1 MDVIGPREVL
11 IAVGLLVLVAVV
23 LDGARRIKQHRYE
36 NLHMSSRKLQKNSR
50 TGELDDPINDSQ
62 FPSGGSRLVGIR
74 DEKDIQQVEE
84 NLRRA
89 LANKPDFGIKP
100 PQQKQFELDEEPTA
114 RTRHSSKPSHSKVS
128 GSKPASS
135 SNRAEPAPAKVAPVQ
150 QQILVMHLMAPKDQ
164 LLNGQQLQEAA
175 LSVGLR
181 YGESK
186 IFQRHLS
193 EEGSGEVL
201 FSMANLVNPGTFDL
215 KTIEQMTTP
224 GVTLFMALDDIE
236 DPVSAFDIMIQ
247 SVDSMA
253 AAMSLSV
260 LDETRSSMTRQTI
273 DHYRQRARDV
283 AFRRSHG
290 Q

>member
-36 NLHMSSRKLQKNSR
+36 QLHMSSRKLQKNSR
-50 TGELDDPINDSQ
+50 TGELEDPLNDSQ

-89 LANKPDFGIKP
+89 LENKPDFGAKK
-100 PQQKQFELDEEPTA
+100 PQQEQFELDEDSTS
-114 RTRHSSKPSHSKVS
+114 RGRSSS
-128 GSKPASS
+128 GSSDS
-135 SNRAEPAPAKVAPVQ
+135 SNRPNTPRSEKPAAAEPAKVAPVQ
-150 QQILVMHLMAPKDQ
+150 QQILVMHLMAPKGE

-175 LSVGLR
+175 LEVGLR

-193 EEGSGEVL
+193 EDGAGEVL

-215 KTIEQMTTP
+215 KTIDQMTTP

-247 SVDSMA
+247 SVDSMSA
-253 AAMSLSV
+253 ALGLSV
-260 LDETRSSMTRQTI
+260 LDETRSSITRQTI

>member
-50 TGELDDPINDSQ
+50 TGELEDPLNDSQ

-89 LANKPDFGIKP
+89 LENKPDFGAKK
-100 PQQKQFELDEEPTA
+100 PQQEQFELDEDSTS
-114 RTRHSSKPSHSKVS
+114 RGRSSS
-128 GSKPASS
+128 GSSDS
-135 SNRAEPAPAKVAPVQ
+135 SNRPNTPRSEKPAAAEPAKVAPVQ
-150 QQILVMHLMAPKDQ
+150 QQILVMHLMAPKGE

-175 LSVGLR
+175 LEVGLR

-193 EEGSGEVL
+193 EDGAGEVL

-215 KTIEQMTTP
+215 KTIDQMTTP

-247 SVDSMA
+247 SVDSMSA
-253 AAMSLSV
+253 ALGLSV
-260 LDETRSSMTRQTI
+260 LDETRSSITRQTI

>member
-11 IAVGLLVLVAVV
+11 IAVGLLVLLAVV

-50 TGELDDPINDSQ
+50 ADDDFDDLLNDSQ
-62 FPSGGSRLVGIR
+62 FPSGGSRIVGIR

-89 LANKPDFGIKP
+89 LANKSDFGHKQP
-100 PQQKQFELDEEPTA
+100 KQEQFELNEQPAASA
-114 RTRHSSKPSHSKVS
+114 RVPA
-128 GSKPASS
+128 KPAKP
-135 SNRAEPAPAKVAPVQ
+135 AAPAPTRAASAQ
-150 QQILVMHLMAPKDQ
+150 QQILVMHLMAPKGEV
-164 LLNGQQLQEAA
+164 LIGRQLQEAA
-175 LSVGLR
+175 LNVGLR

-186 IFQRHLS
+186 IFQRHLH
-193 EEGSGEVL
+193 EDGSGEVL

-236 DPVSAFDIMIQ
+236 DPVSAFDIMIE

-253 AAMSLSV
+253 AVMSLSV

-283 AFRRSHG
+283 SFRRSQG

>member
-50 TGELDDPINDSQ
+50 TGELEDPLNDSQ

-89 LANKPDFGIKP
+89 LENKPDFGAKK
-100 PQQKQFELDEEPTA
+100 PQQEQFELNEDSTS
-114 RTRHSSKPSHSKVS
+114 RGRSSSESS
-128 GSKPASS
+128 DS
-135 SNRAEPAPAKVAPVQ
+135 SNRPNTPRSEKPAVAEPAKVAPVQ
-150 QQILVMHLMAPKDQ
+150 QQILVMHLMAPKGE

-175 LSVGLR
+175 LEVGLR

-193 EEGSGEVL
+193 EDGAGEVL

-215 KTIEQMTTP
+215 KTIDQMTTP

-247 SVDSMA
+247 SVDSMSVA
-253 AAMSLSV
+253 LGLSV
-260 LDETRSSMTRQTI
+260 LDETRSSITRQTI

>member
-1 MDVIGPREVL
+1 
-11 IAVGLLVLVAVV
+11 
-23 LDGARRIKQHRYE
+23 
-36 NLHMSSRKLQKNSR
+36 
-50 TGELDDPINDSQ
+50 
-62 FPSGGSRLVGIR
+62 
-74 DEKDIQQVEE
+74 
-84 NLRRA
+84 
-89 LANKPDFGIKP
+89 
-100 PQQKQFELDEEPTA
+100 
-114 RTRHSSKPSHSKVS
+114 
-128 GSKPASS
+128 
-135 SNRAEPAPAKVAPVQ
+135 
-150 QQILVMHLMAPKDQ
+150 MAPKGE

-175 LSVGLR
+175 LEVGLR

-193 EEGSGEVL
+193 EDGAGEVL

-215 KTIEQMTTP
+215 KTIDQMTTP

-247 SVDSMA
+247 SVDSMSA
-253 AAMSLSV
+253 ALGLSV
-260 LDETRSSMTRQTI
+260 LDETRSSITRQTI

>member
-50 TGELDDPINDSQ
+50 TGELEDPLNDSQ

-89 LANKPDFGIKP
+89 LENKPDFGAKK
-100 PQQKQFELDEEPTA
+100 PQQEQFELDEDSTS
-114 RTRHSSKPSHSKVS
+114 RGRSSS
-128 GSKPASS
+128 GSSDS
-135 SNRAEPAPAKVAPVQ
+135 SNRPNTPRSEKPAAAEPAKVAPVQ
-150 QQILVMHLMAPKDQ
+150 QQILVMHLMAPKGE

-175 LSVGLR
+175 LEVGLR

-193 EEGSGEVL
+193 EDGAGEVL

-215 KTIEQMTTP
+215 KTIDQMTTP

-247 SVDSMA
+247 SVDSMSSA
-253 AAMSLSV
+253 LGLSV
-260 LDETRSSMTRQTI
+260 LDETRSSITRQTI

>member
-11 IAVGLLVLVAVV
+11 IAVGLLVLLAVL

-50 TGELDDPINDSQ
+50 TDDFDEPLNDSQ

-89 LANKPDFGIKP
+89 LENKPDFGHKQP
-100 PQQKQFELDEEPTA
+100 KQEQFELSEEPDVRA
-114 RTRHSSKPSHSKVS
+114 RTTPKLSEAAVA
-128 GSKPASS
+128 KPA
-135 SNRAEPAPAKVAPVQ
+135 PTQ
-150 QQILVMHLMAPKDQ
+150 QQILVMHLMAPKGE
-164 LLNGQQLQEAA
+164 LLSGQQLQEAA
-175 LSVGLR
+175 LNVGLR
-181 YGESK
+181 YGELK
-186 IFQRHLS
+186 IFQRHLD
-193 EEGSGEVL
+193 EDGSGEVL

-215 KTIEQMTTP
+215 KTIDQMSTP
-224 GVTLFMALDDIE
+224 GVTLFMALDDID
-236 DPVSAFDIMIQ
+236 DPVSAFDIMIE

-253 AAMSLSV
+253 AVMNLNV

-283 AFRRSHG
+283 SVRRSQG

>member
-1 MDVIGPREVL
+1 
-11 IAVGLLVLVAVV
+11 
-23 LDGARRIKQHRYE
+23 
-36 NLHMSSRKLQKNSR
+36 
-50 TGELDDPINDSQ
+50 
-62 FPSGGSRLVGIR
+62 
-74 DEKDIQQVEE
+74 
-84 NLRRA
+84 
-89 LANKPDFGIKP
+89 
-100 PQQKQFELDEEPTA
+100 
-114 RTRHSSKPSHSKVS
+114 
-128 GSKPASS
+128 
-135 SNRAEPAPAKVAPVQ
+135 VQ

-224 GVTLFMALDDIE
+224 GVTLFMALDDID

-253 AAMSLSV
+253 AALSLIV
-260 LDETRSSMTRQTI
+260 LDETRSSMTGQTI

-290 Q
+290 R